1 MNGYGFYNRLLE
13 LCLMAEKSKAAPEPA
28 AEEPTAAPVMKLD
41 NLFFIEEPKPC
52 HVAESKCDEKRF
64 RSI

>member
-1 MNGYGFYNRLLE
+1 MNGYGFYNKPLE
-13 LCLMAEKSKAAPEPA
+13 LCLIAEKHKAAPAPA
-28 AEEPTAAPVMKLD
+28 EEEPTAAPVKNLD